1 MIIRT
6 SCAGVLAA
14 AVLTHVAW
22 AQTTAGAKSAPAAH
36 VAALAGGWRLLADG
50 DAERAARVA
59 SDLLTREPRSSA
71 VLSFALEAEIVRSGA
86 SGALGVY
93 ERWLN
98 ARPIEEPY
106 SLRRV
111 ATALLRETA
120 AGDKDRATR
129 LAAIEALLADGDLE
143 AAALL
148 PPAESAAPAEAGVRA
163 SAGNAAAVD
172 ALVTLAAQ
180 PGPGRRVA
188 VSALSRSRS
197 PRAAPVLVGALT
209 DSDPTVRAAAAEALG
224 ALQAGSSVTRLKPL
238 LDDPVVTVRLAA
250 AGALLALRD
259 NSGMPLLRQLQGSE
273 YPGIRLAAAKAAAS
287 EAGADWLAVVRELT
301 KDPDPDVRR
310 QAAELIAPH
319 DPDLARA
326 TLEPLLSDPNPAMRQ
341 AAADSY
347 VISTSDVSVLRRY
360 FRDADSG
367 TRVRAA
373 DRVLQ
378 LTR

>member
-6 SCAGVLAA
+6 ACAGVLAA
-14 AVLTHVAW
+14 VVATPTVS
-22 AQTTAGAKSAPAAH
+22 AQPTTRATSAPATQ
-36 VAALAGGWRLLADG
+36 VATLASGWRLLADG
-50 DAERAARVA
+50 DAARAASVA
-59 SDLLTREPRSSA
+59 SDLLTREPRSSS
-71 VLSFALEAEIVRSGA
+71 VLSFALEVEIVRGGA
-86 SGALGVY
+86 ASALGVY

-98 ARPIEEPY
+98 TRPTEEPY
-106 SLRRV
+106 ALRRI
-111 ATALLRETA
+111 AAALLRETA

-129 LAAIEALLADGDLE
+129 IAAIEALVADGDLE

-148 PPAESAAPAEAGVRA
+148 PPAESAALPETGVRA
-163 SAGNAAAVD
+163 ATGNAAAVD
-172 ALVTLAAQ
+172 SLVALAAQ

-197 PRAAPVLVGALT
+197 PRAVPVLLGALT
-209 DSDPTVRAAAAEALG
+209 DSDPTVRAAAADALG

-238 LDDPVVTVRLAA
+238 LDDPVVSVRLAA

-259 NSGMPLLRQLQGSE
+259 TSGMPLLRQLQASE
-273 YPGIRLAAAKAAAS
+273 YPAIRLAAAKAAAS
-287 EAGADWLAVVRELT
+287 EAGAEWLAVVRELT
-301 KDPDPDVRR
+301 KVSDPDVRR
-310 QAAELIAPH
+310 QAAELVAPH

-326 TLEPLLSDPNPAMRQ
+326 TLEPLLTDSNPAMRQ

-347 VISTSDVSVLRRY
+347 VTSTSDVSVLRRY
-360 FRDADSG
+360 LRDADSG

>member
-6 SCAGVLAA
+6 ACAGVLAA
-14 AVLTHVAW
+14 VVVTQTAW
-22 AQTTAGAKSAPAAH
+22 AQTPARTSGAPATE
-36 VAALAGGWRLLADG
+36 VAALASGWRLLADG
-50 DAERAARVA
+50 DAPRAARVA

-71 VLSFALEAEIVRSGA
+71 VLSFAIEVEIARGGA
-86 SGALGVY
+86 SSALGAY

-98 ARPIEEPY
+98 TRPTEEPY
-106 SLRRV
+106 SLRRI
-111 ATALLRETA
+111 AAALLRETA

-129 LAAIEALLADGDLE
+129 IAAIEALIADGDLD
-143 AAALL
+143 AATLL
-148 PPAESAAPAEAGVRA
+148 PPAESAAPAESGVRA
-163 SAGNAAAVD
+163 TTGNAAAVD

-180 PGPGRRVA
+180 PGPGRRAA
-188 VSALSRSRS
+188 VTALSRSRS

-224 ALQAGSSVTRLKPL
+224 VLQTGSAVTRLKPL
-238 LDDPVVTVRLAA
+238 IDDPVVSVRIAA

-259 NSGMPLLRQLQGSE
+259 SSGLPLLRQLQASE
-273 YPGIRLAAAKAAAS
+273 YPAVRLAAARAAAS
-287 EAGADWLAVVRELT
+287 EADAEWLAVVRELT
-301 KDPDPDVRR
+301 KDSDPDVRR
-310 QAAELIAPH
+310 QAAELIALH
-319 DPDLARA
+319 DPDLAKA
-326 TLEPLLSDPNPAMRQ
+326 TLEPLLADPNPAMRQ

-347 VISTSDVSVLRRY
+347 VSSTSDISVLRRY